1 LKLIATCFLST
12 TNNGLLFPIAAAKK
26 VRCPAPILHGDG
38 DQVVP
43 VEEADEPYGCLMDS
57 KRLSILTGADHR
69 LSATMMRRAMAEALD
84 WLTEHVG
91 LSAMIKKKYLPLLF
105 GIVLLSNACGHDL
118 NSAQGVAEEFVDQHY
133 VQIDL
138 AKAKKYAVS
147 VALAKVDEE
156 MRLTS
161 GQQIDSST
169 QKPRV
174 NYRLLEKHESEKR
187 STYLYEGKIQSEDGT
202 SFTKK
207 WLITA
212 RQEGNQWRVS
222 NFTESD

>member
-1 LKLIATCFLST
+1 MIQKNI
-12 TNNGLLFPIAAAKK
+12 
-26 VRCPAPILHGDG
+26 
-38 DQVVP
+38 
-43 VEEADEPYGCLMDS
+43 
-57 KRLSILTGADHR
+57 LSILLGM
-69 LSATMMRRAMAEALD
+69 L
-84 WLTEHVG
+84 
-91 LSAMIKKKYLPLLF
+91 
-105 GIVLLSNACGHDL
+105 LLSNGCGHDL

-156 MRLTS
+156 IRLTT
-161 GQQIDSST
+161 GQQIDAST

-174 NYRLLEKHESEKR
+174 NYQLLEKNEGEKR
-187 STYLYEGKIQSEDGT
+187 ATYLYEGRIQSEDGT
-202 SFTKK
+202 LFTKK

-212 RQEGNQWRVS
+212 RWEGNQWRVS